1 LRVIEAEEIRRL
13 LPWDRLEAAL
23 ERMFRE
29 GCEAP
34 LRHRHAV
41 PGQGGEG
48 TLLLMPAWRAGGH
61 VGVKIVQVAPGNP
74 ARGLP
79 AVQATYLLSDADT
92 GVPLALLDGGELTD
106 RRTAAA
112 STLAGRYL
120 ARPDSRRLLVL
131 GSGRVAAALAEAWS
145 ARFPIREIAIWSPTP
160 ANAGRLAQRL
170 AAHGLPAR
178 AAASPDP
185 AGFDIVSAATLSAT
199 PLVRGADVAPGTHV
213 DLVGA
218 FRPAMREAD
227 GALMARATVV
237 VDTRA
242 GAMAE
247 AGDIVQAI
255 EEGAIGPGH
264 VAAELAEL
272 CRGAHP
278 GRRSAEEVT
287 VFKSVGWAGEDL
299 AAAVLAFE
307 MG

>member
-1 LRVIEAEEIRRL
+1 MRVIEAEEIRRL

-131 GSGRVAAALAEAWS
+131 GSGRVASALAEAWS

-178 AAASPDP
+178 AVASPDP

-199 PLVRGADVAPGTHV
+199 PLLRGADVAPGTHV

-307 MG
+307 TG

>member
-131 GSGRVAAALAEAWS
+131 GSGRVASALAEAWS

-178 AAASPDP
+178 AVASPDP